1 MALKKTDKSSDSRI
15 AEINAEI
22 SKIHQRIQ
30 ADIETVS
37 SLQSEKLSLEI
48 APFKVGD
55 YCMAEVRAG
64 KFLKVRKCLIENER
78 GILYLRPVNNN
89 GELSGRHFSLTP
101 IPGKTYSDYLK
112 PVEE

>member
-22 SKIHQRIQ
+22 SKLHQRIQ

-37 SLQSEKLSLEI
+37 SLQSDKLSLEI

-55 YCMAEVRAG
+55 YALVEIATGRTR
-64 KFLKVRKCLIENER
+64 KQQKCLLECVD
-78 GILYLRPVNNN
+78 GILYARPVKND
-89 GELSGRHFSLTP
+89 GKLSGRHFSV
-101 IPGKTYSDYLK
+101 IPFGKKYSDVLK
-112 PVEE
+112 PVEG